1 MSKKA
6 RTKRPT
12 ISRTFAVLLVGITV
26 AACDGKS
33 SPTKENF
40 ANAVQT
46 YLDSK
51 DAVCI
56 FTGAVPFDAARYSF
70 EERSAEPLVKLGLL
84 TKEATSAQ
92 DDGSAHRMVPGYHYA
107 LTDEGKRSYR
117 PANPAKES
125 KICGGKSKLLAI
137 AQVTSASEKP
147 NVGDRVFVRYEAK
160 LVDRPRWDDEAVLRP
175 VHVEVLSTEN
185 DQYRGEYFL
194 ELTSGGW
201 VVNPSLL

>member
-1 MSKKA
+1 MKS
-6 RTKRPT
+6 PT
-12 ISRTFAVLLVGITV
+12 IPRPFAALLLSIALT
-26 AACDGKS
+26 ACDGKS

-40 ANAVQT
+40 AKAVQT
-46 YLDSK
+46 YFDSK

-56 FTGAVPFDAARYSF
+56 FTGAVPFDAARYSY

-84 TKEATSAQ
+84 TKEPTSVQ
-92 DDGSAHRMVPGYHYA
+92 DDGSAHRMVPGFHFA
-107 LTDEGKRSYR
+107 LTDEGKKSYR

-125 KICGGKSKLLAI
+125 KICGGKAKLLAI
-137 AQVTSASEKP
+137 AQATSASDKP
-147 NVGDRVFVRYEAK
+147 NVGDRVLVRFEAK

-185 DQYRGEYFL
+185 DQYHGEYFL

-201 VVNPSLL
+201 VVNPSLF

>member
-1 MSKKA
+1 MKLSNVSSIFTA
-6 RTKRPT
+6 
-12 ISRTFAVLLVGITV
+12 LLFSVSL

-40 ANAVQT
+40 AKAVQNHF
-46 YLDSK
+46 DGK

-84 TKEATSAQ
+84 TKEPTSVQ
-92 DDGSAHRMVPGYHYA
+92 DDGSAHRMIPGFHYA
-107 LTDEGKRSYR
+107 LTDEGKKAYR
-117 PANPAKES
+117 AANPAKES
-125 KICGGKSKLLAI
+125 KICGGKARLLAI
-137 AQVTSASEKP
+137 APAMSVPDKP
-147 NVGDRVFVRYEAK
+147 NLGDRVLVRYEAK

-185 DQYRGEYFL
+185 DQYHGEYFL
-194 ELTSGGW
+194 ELTNDGW
-201 VVNPSLL
+201 VVNPALL